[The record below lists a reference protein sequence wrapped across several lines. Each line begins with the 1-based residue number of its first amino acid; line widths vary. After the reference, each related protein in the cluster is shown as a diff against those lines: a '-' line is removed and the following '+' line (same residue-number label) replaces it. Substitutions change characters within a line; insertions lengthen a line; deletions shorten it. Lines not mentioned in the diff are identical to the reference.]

1 MKLTDG
7 GYEVFRKVNIL
18 YNDKTSELYIDDH
31 KTGEMLAGFKAEEL

>member
-7 GYEVFRKVNIL
+7 GYEIFRKVNAL
-18 YNDKTSELYIDDH
+18 YNNKTSEPYIDDY